1 MNINISTTVANN
13 RTPISMIGSNLGKQF
28 FQVEVRDCWP
38 NFEAE
43 KNAVQMENNQKLIL
57 NRSPHRY
64 CIKSKDILSIA
75 LGTDVTDNPVVFINP
90 NNDGSADVTLP
101 VTNDMISYGV
111 VTAEAVKEA
120 LKGGPSTKAFVDPEK
135 LKGYLN
141 EANERELAYIRA
153 LKDSLNRMEQAIVS
167 TINDN
172 AKKATDY
179 MAQLNKGTADVQIN
193 VHN

>member
-1 MNINISTTVANN
+1 M
-13 RTPISMIGSNLGKQF
+13 
-28 FQVEVRDCWP
+28 
-38 NFEAE
+38 
-43 KNAVQMENNQKLIL
+43 
-57 NRSPHRY
+57 
-64 CIKSKDILSIA
+64 
-75 LGTDVTDNPVVFINP
+75 
-90 NNDGSADVTLP
+90 
-101 VTNDMISYGV
+101 
-111 VTAEAVKEA
+111 
-120 LKGGPSTKAFVDPEK
+120 KGGPSTKAFVDPEK

-141 EANERELAYIRA
+141 EANERELAYIRT